1 MVAKTGAF
9 SLHRAGHI
17 DWSLLFIVLAFLILG
32 LVMVYSASYGFALFE
47 TSPAYG
53 QPTYFVKRQ
62 ALFAGLGLVGLFFTS
77 RLDYHWYQKRALLIL
92 GFTMATLVGMMFF
105 GQEVGG
111 ARRWLSKGGSIQPS
125 EFAVLGAIIYI
136 SVWLASK
143 GEEIRNIHLGL
154 IPFSLIL
161 GLMTA
166 LIMLQPNFSTAIL
179 LAATAIA
186 IFFAAGADIRQLLIL
201 LLFGSLVLP
210 LVALVAHYPLGR
222 LRLWLQGPFS
232 AAYAE
237 GFQLVQSLA
246 ALNKGGWFGV
256 GLGQSQQKFILY
268 APHSDA
274 ILAII
279 GEELGLVGSLF
290 VLALYGLWTW
300 RGLRIALQAPDTYGM
315 LLAVGIVCWITFQA
329 ILHVAVITASTP
341 FTGNV
346 LPFISAGGSS
356 LISCL
361 AGAGIL
367 LNISRQA
374 KFRPQE
380 GAQ

>member
-1 MVAKTGAF
+1 MVAKTGTW
-9 SLHRAGHI
+9 SMHRAGHI
-17 DWSLLFIVLAFLILG
+17 DWGLLFIVAAFLILG

-62 ALFAGLGLVGLFFTS
+62 ALFAGLGLIGLVITS

-92 GFTMATLVGMMFF
+92 GLTLVTLVGMMFF

-111 ARRWLSKGGSIQPS
+111 ARRWLSKGGSIQPA

-136 SVWLASK
+136 SIWLASK

-186 IFFAAGADIRQLLIL
+186 IFFAAGADIKQLLIL

-210 LVALVAHYPLGR
+210 LVALMAHYPLNR
-222 LRLWLQGPFS
+222 LRLWLKGPFS
-232 AAYAE
+232 DAYAE

-256 GLGQSQQKFILY
+256 GLGQSQQKFFVY

-279 GEELGLVGSLF
+279 GEELGLAGSLL
-290 VLALYGLWTW
+290 VLGLYAAWTW
-300 RGLRIALQAPDTYGM
+300 RGLRIALQAPDTYGR

-346 LPFISAGGSS
+346 LPFISSGGSS

-361 AGAGIL
+361 AAVGIL

-374 KFRPQE
+374 KFGPRE
-380 GAQ
+380 GEG

>member
-1 MVAKTGAF
+1 MVAKTSTF
-9 SLHRAGHI
+9 SIHRAGHM
-17 DWSLLFIVLAFLILG
+17 DWGLLFIVLAFLILG

-62 ALFAGLGLVGLFFTS
+62 ALFAGMGLIGMAIAS
-77 RLDYHWYQKRALLIL
+77 RVDYHWYQKRALLIL
-92 GFTMATLVGMMFF
+92 GLTLATLVGMMFF

-111 ARRWLSKGGSIQPS
+111 ARRWLSKGGSIQPA
-125 EFAVLGAIIYI
+125 EFAVLGAILYI
-136 SVWLASK
+136 SIWLASK

-154 IPFSLIL
+154 IPFGLLL

-166 LIMLQPNFSTAIL
+166 FIMLQPNFSTAIL

-186 IFFAAGADIRQLLIL
+186 IFFAAGADIKQLLIL

-210 LVALVAHYPLGR
+210 LVALVAHYPLER
-222 LRLWLQGPFS
+222 LRSWLKGPFS
-232 AAYAE
+232 DAYAE
-237 GFQLVQSLA
+237 GFQVVQALA

-256 GLGQSQQKFILY
+256 GLGQSQQKFFVY

-279 GEELGLVGSLF
+279 GEELGLAGSLL
-290 VLALYGLWTW
+290 VLALYALWTW

-329 ILHVAVITASTP
+329 ILHAAVITASTP

-346 LPFISAGGSS
+346 LPFISSGGSS

-361 AGAGIL
+361 TAVGIL

-374 KFRPQE
+374 KLRPRE
-380 GAQ
+380 GEP